1 MWALVKEATKET
13 TRLIDFAKAFQNRA
27 HERNKAED
35 RNFQTIWRS
44 VRIDEE
50 DSLSTVRLEEM
61 ARCRFRGIS
70 CRTFWRW
77 RRFQFPIA
85 IQKFLLPDGR
95 GRYRTK
101 SRAVEVL
108 AANRYTSRHHYR
120 SSCDPVVPMAEGTG

>member
-1 MWALVKEATKET
+1 MWALVKEATRET

-44 VRIDEE
+44 IRIDEE

-85 IQKFLLPDGR
+85 IQKFLLQAGR
-95 GRYRTK
+95 GRYRPH
-101 SRAVEVL
+101 SRAVHVS
-108 AANRYTSRHHYR
+108 AATPRTTPPHPPSP
-120 SSCDPVVPMAEGTG
+120 SDPPAPMPEP